1 MCLRAIKTKHC
12 RQRVGLYLSSARSAI
27 TLGPSGSTLLVLRQS
42 RVEDLCFKEISSFQ
56 NLRRK
61 GGKFDHRAGRPD
73 VLLAQNKPLEVY
85 SVLFFRRQRPNFC
98 PSRAIDSRHEYI
110 SGLWKRSAATLHN
123 SAARSFFEARL
134 VVDPTKRWSWRVS
147 MHATYVRW
155 SSVSLSLSLSL
166 SFCVCVCVCMRASS
180 QRMTSSSSNSNLT
193 AYHRRGQTNRPN
205 RYN

>member
-73 VLLAQNKPLEVY
+73 VVY
-85 SVLFFRRQRPNFC
+85 SVLFFVDNGLTFVLLVPLTADTNTYRDFESGRLQHCTTRPPEVSLKRVWWWTRQ
-98 PSRAIDSRHEYI
+98 S
-110 SGLWKRSAATLHN
+110 
-123 SAARSFFEARL
+123 
-134 VVDPTKRWSWRVS
+134 VDRDAFLCMQRTFGGPLSLC
-147 MHATYVRW
+147 
-155 SSVSLSLSLSL
+155 LSLSLSL
-166 SFCVCVCVCMRASS
+166 SVCVCVFACV
-180 QRMTSSSSNSNLT
+180 
-193 AYHRRGQTNRPN
+193 RRHKE
-205 RYN
+205 